1 MQQRQYLEYALAIP
15 LRYGPRT
22 NMGFSDELL
31 ASWGHH
37 EVEIFQRN
45 LAQEIRHR
53 MKVQTLHTSRSFLIP
68 SRLCGPRTRHSAD
81 EKCGAQ
87 PPDDP
92 SGFGREDEEA
102 EHDGNKRRAHQHC

>member
-37 EVEIFQRN
+37 EVESKVCPIQADGAN
-45 LAQEIRHR
+45 TEAQNEGSDTSHFTLFPHPITLMRATN
-53 MKVQTLHTSRSFLIP
+53 QTLSGREMRCTTSRRSK
-68 SRLCGPRTRHSAD
+68 RLWP
-81 EKCGAQ
+81 Q
-87 PPDDP
+87 
-92 SGFGREDEEA
+92 
-102 EHDGNKRRAHQHC
+102 